1 MGRKYHTQVWPQA
14 EAGSGCV
21 TAEGSCAI
29 WFPERVGQIQT
40 PAWPSQAVSPQ
51 RAGGGGPGAG
61 LPGSG
66 ASDKGLKGLGAPGRC
81 DKAADGRVSCGAPP
95 RLEAPARPPG
105 TGAGDQAGVRGGAS
119 GSVTPAFL
127 PSQSR

>member
-1 MGRKYHTQVWPQA
+1 MGP
-14 EAGSGCV
+14 
-21 TAEGSCAI
+21 
-29 WFPERVGQIQT
+29 
-40 PAWPSQAVSPQ
+40 
-51 RAGGGGPGAG
+51 GGAPPGAG
-61 LPGSG
+61 GSG
-66 ASDKGLKGLGAPGRC
+66 AALGPEAAGPERGERECGHGGVGMSRPPATGKMPGAPEDLLGDGAGAISDKGLKGLGAPGRC